1 VGIDYL
7 QCLLGADNSLYRFPR
22 NIEVYCWYET
32 RQRLYCDQV
41 VGRGGDHWCAGRS
54 RDTDVQRLNPNAK
67 IKATQENHGRIIDM
81 AMAILL
87 DPQVGYQVRCYADL
101 TGANLS
107 SAYLHGADL
116 S

>member
-1 VGIDYL
+1 MVAIIGVLAAVGIPMYN
-7 QCLLGADNSLYRFPR
+7 GY
-22 NIEVYCWYET
+22 IT
-32 RQRLYCDQV
+32 
-41 VGRGGDHWCAGRS
+41 
-54 RDTDVQRLNPNAK
+54 NAK

-107 SAYLHGADL
+107 SADL